1 MFDTIRADEKTKELK
16 ERSDYM
22 EPIIKNDDI
31 NVRTNRELHKKAL
44 SILNDLSLD
53 MTTAINI
60 YLKQIVIHQGLPFE
74 ISLQDKRKNWLDCLA
89 ASLERSHSDIE
100 TKQTISAEKLK
111 NKYEAKRKALLVS
124 GN

>member
-1 MFDTIRADEKTKELK
+1 
-16 ERSDYM
+16 M

-44 SILNDLSLD
+44 SVLNDLSLD

-74 ISLQDKRKNWLDCLA
+74 ISLQSKQNSQFDDYDKGA
-89 ASLERSHSDIE
+89 AYAQFLKEMNQVNNANTQWFSLEE
-100 TKQTISAEKLK
+100 VKKKLGL
-111 NKYEAKRKALLVS
+111 NA
-124 GN
+124 